1 MTKPNRI
8 LVFGQNGQMA
18 RALADMPGL
27 DIISLGREEADLTD
41 PTACAQHIAQ
51 TDASLVI
58 NAAAYTN
65 VDGAESDQETA
76 ELVNAT
82 TPTAMAQAAAA
93 RNLPFVSISTDY
105 VFDGLGD
112 TARAPGA
119 PIQPLGVYGATKSWG
134 EQGICAAGGLYG
146 VIRTSWVFSAQGS
159 NFVKTM
165 LTLAQTR
172 DSLTVIDDQV
182 GGPTEATDLAHASVA
197 LAMALAEGRALPGIY
212 HFAGAPDVSWAGF
225 AREIFAQSG
234 SATTVSSIATDD
246 YPARPAKRPLNS
258 RLDCTSF
265 TEATGME
272 RPDWRISLARVLNE
286 LN

>member
-1 MTKPNRI
+1 MTTPYRT

-18 RALADMPGL
+18 RALADIPDL
-27 DIISLGREEADLTD
+27 DIISLGRDEADLTD
-41 PTACAQHIAQ
+41 PNACARHIAQ

-82 TPTAMAQAAAA
+82 TPAAMAQAAAA

-105 VFDGLGD
+105 VFDGSGD
-112 TARAPGA
+112 SARAPDGT
-119 PIQPLGVYGATKSWG
+119 IQPLGVYGATKARG
-134 EQGICAAGGLYG
+134 EQGICAAGGLCG
-146 VIRTSWVFSAQGS
+146 VIRTSWVFSAQGA

-165 LTLAQTR
+165 LSLGQTR
-172 DSLTVIDDQV
+172 DALTVIDDQI
-182 GGPTEATDLAHASVA
+182 GGPTEAKDLANASVA
-197 LAMALAEGRALPGIY
+197 LAIALADGRAVPGIY
-212 HFAGAPDVSWAGF
+212 HFAGAPNVSWAGF
-225 AREIFAQSG
+225 AREIFTQAG
-234 SATTVSSIATDD
+234 LTTSVSSISTEE

-272 RPDWRISLARVLNE
+272 RPDWRVSLARVLNE